1 MYNTLLLKENKDY
14 FLPLNERNS
23 SGVYFYRFIGFDNNI
38 ISFLQRYLKETQSNG
53 YYFRSTIANPSEN
66 DVKFFKFRSNPNF
79 SFNLPYIKDTTKRIF
94 DFLPKN
100 KIDLLSEAIFDVLTE
115 LNNKGANI
123 NIIKNSTVKFFCWLT
138 TYKNLLKNIGENI
151 PPKIL
156 YEGDISKYEVYFL
169 MILAKSGCD
178 VVYINFEN
186 EDSFVKYDN
195 TFSKAIYGEKT
206 GKLPTHFSNID
217 LNVVK
222 EKEALE
228 KSLLNNNENIIFNS
242 WLTEDFLESVFKPNN
257 IRAVSTAKFTK
268 IHTMFIQCL
277 GIDEEGL
284 YNNRLYSLKKDLEKS
299 SKPYILFDNSI
310 ENPSMKEVSDIGRF
324 NFSNKDELI
333 NGLLKVIND
342 NFDSF
347 YKPYLLN
354 SFNNTLINE
363 KDLNLPKLYNLGI
376 KLICWAKRVTSVLTY
391 KNEVLPLVL
400 YYGECSSNEL
410 IFLNMLS
417 SLPLDILYFCPKKD
431 AKTIDSGKTIIL
443 NNTMEIKPFPKTEL
457 KVKIATTAYSAE
469 RELNSILYTDTGLYR
484 EQQYSKSTSV
494 TLKTTYDEIA
504 ILWDK
509 ESKYR
514 PSFKTDDHK
523 VYVPN
528 IFAKINGIKDGDLN
542 KYIKDIKN
550 LIIKD
555 TLVYEKFPFVNRC
568 SNLSWESIQ
577 KFITGNTIS
586 FEKLRCSRDYKYSYL
601 NEDTQRL
608 IVEKIQE
615 LINLNWLKNTNE
627 FNIYYVLLNT
637 LLNLDKQ
644 TLMLLQQFDFTKT
657 IPKIIVIDTDE
668 TMADITDCIY
678 LLFLNLVGFDI
689 LIFTPT
695 GYRNIENYIK
705 EDVFENHIIGEYIFN
720 VRLPHL
726 YTNLKEKNS
735 PGFFSRFFRN

>member
-195 TFSKAIYGEKT
+195 TFSKVIYGEKT

-217 LNVVK
+217 LNVVN

-257 IRAVSTAKFTK
+257 LRAVSTAKFTK

-284 YNNRLYSLKKDLEKS
+284 YNNRLYSLKKDLDKS
-299 SKPYILFDNSI
+299 NKPYILFDNSI
-310 ENPSMKEVSDIGRF
+310 ENPSMKEVSEIGRF

-457 KVKIATTAYSAE
+457 KIKVATTAYSAE
-469 RELNSILYTDTGLYR
+469 KELNSVLYTDTGLYR

-509 ESKYR
+509 EAKYR

-528 IFAKINGIKDGDLN
+528 IFAKINGIKNGDLN

-555 TLVYEKFPFVNRC
+555 TLVYEKFPFVNRY

>member
-217 LNVVK
+217 LNVVN

-228 KSLLNNNENIIFNS
+228 KSLLNNNENVIFNS

-363 KDLNLPKLYNLGI
+363 KDLDLPKLYNLGI